1 MHTERPGYST
11 SAYNGRV
18 KFADSAYY
26 LKKQFF
32 ATSIGLMAMYL
43 VSQVDYRRWLPA
55 AGLGY
60 GISLVLSTAVLF
72 IGDEYNGSRRWLSL
86 GPLSFQPSEFA
97 KLAVVVLLASIVSK
111 NASHMKSW
119 RYMFLVILQVLPI
132 VGLVGTN
139 NLSTAIIILGIAVIL
154 IFIANPRFLP
164 FIGLG
169 GLGAGFIGIFLSV
182 ESYRLERLAIW
193 RHPELY
199 EKGYQTMQGLYAI
212 GSGCKE
218 QTESGRHK
226 KIYFI
231 TDVGKA
237 QFTHWIHEPM
247 SASSKHPEL
256 SKLYFMGFC
265 EQKSRLKSLRSHI
278 LELRQ
283 QYEVLCAICVDG
295 EAMER
300 EYVHNDIFYYQLITA
315 RYGRD
320 WMKFNIEW
328 YETLYKEINEGEGV

>member
-1 MHTERPGYST
+1 MENMILGLLILKERTVYELRERIRKG
-11 SAYNGRV
+11 
-18 KFADSAYY
+18 
-26 LKKQFF
+26 
-32 ATSIGLMAMYL
+32 
-43 VSQVDYRRWLPA
+43 
-55 AGLGY
+55 
-60 GISLVLSTAVLF
+60 
-72 IGDEYNGSRRWLSL
+72 LSL
-86 GPLSFQPSEFA
+86 IYSDSMG
-97 KLAVVVLLASIVSK
+97 SIQAALRQLMRKGS
-111 NASHMKSW
+111 
-119 RYMFLVILQVLPI
+119 
-132 VGLVGTN
+132 
-139 NLSTAIIILGIAVIL
+139 IA
-154 IFIANPRFLP
+154 
-164 FIGLG
+164 
-169 GLGAGFIGIFLSV
+169 
-182 ESYRLERLAIW
+182 
-193 RHPELY
+193 
-199 EKGYQTMQGLYAI
+199 
-212 GSGCKE
+212 CKE

-278 LELRQ
+278 LELRK